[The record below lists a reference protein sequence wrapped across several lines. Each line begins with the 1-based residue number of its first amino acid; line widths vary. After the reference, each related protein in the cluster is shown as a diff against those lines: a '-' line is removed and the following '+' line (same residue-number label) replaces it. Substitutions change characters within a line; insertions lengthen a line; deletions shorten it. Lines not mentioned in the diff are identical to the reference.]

1 MYKLNFKMFHEIVE
15 AKGQMDDL
23 FDQVR
28 DRDDLANLLYD
39 IVHRKTILPGVT
51 MSYKKQVALL
61 SVLMAGA
68 VIETYGYLD
77 FCLPR
82 TAYACSIYREVE
94 KLLKKKKDIWVYIYL
109 DVHGK
114 NVEMMNQ
121 EGETY
126 SISPKTFDARKAGA
140 LSDRIGKNT
149 MKENGLIL

>member
-1 MYKLNFKMFHEIVE
+1 MKKINERILNAIDE

-23 FDQVR
+23 FDQIR
-28 DRDDLANLLYD
+28 DRNELADLLYD
-39 IVHRKTILPGVT
+39 VVHRKTIFGVT
-51 MSYKKQVALL
+51 LSHKKQVALL

-77 FCLPR
+77 FCLPS
-82 TAYACSIYREVE
+82 TAYACSIYRTVE
-94 KLLKKKKDIWVYIYL
+94 KLLKKGEDIWVYMYL

-114 NVEMMNQ
+114 NVELMNQ